1 MSVELG
7 HEYPLP
13 CPGFHAQGLSRGCQE
28 HGLEKDAA
36 PPRALGTSVS
46 DVPFWGLEVTGWF
59 SPCCPSGPSE
69 GRVILRLS
77 LQCFEHR
84 MKQVHSEQMVGLKLD
99 H

>member
-46 DVPFWGLEVTGWF
+46 DVPFVGFG
-59 SPCCPSGPSE
+59 SY
-69 GRVILRLS
+69 RVVLTVLS
-77 LQCFEHR
+77 QRTL
-84 MKQVHSEQMVGLKLD
+84 
-99 H
+99 